1 LLTADGTGCIVLNWK
16 PKICPWNGISL
27 YLTGRKK
34 AKQSWSTFK
43 VMLAVL
49 WYCGEVILVDVMPGE
64 ETVNSDT
71 YVRTLTDSGSFSN
84 IFNFKNPT

>member
-1 LLTADGTGCIVLNWK
+1 MEWH
-16 PKICPWNGISL
+16 
-27 YLTGRKK
+27 KK

-49 WYCGEVILVDVMPGE
+49 WYCGEVILVAVMPGG

-71 YVRTLTDSGSFSN
+71 YVRTFTDSGSFSN
-84 IFNFKNPT
+84 IFNLKHPT